1 VLSVIKQSF
10 AAWADDRANAMGA
23 ALAFYGAFSIAPLL
37 VLITALAGFVFGVDT
52 VRAAVIDQA
61 RSYIGTPGARA
72 LGELVSSAYQRG
84 SGPLAAVLGVAA
96 LVAGATTLLVEVQ
109 TDLDIIWRAKPSQG
123 GLLTLLRSRATSIAA
138 IAVMALLLLATLIV
152 TAALTAL
159 SDRLL
164 SVLGNAVVLMLELA
178 NTAVSFGVTTVAF
191 AMLYKWIPSV
201 RIAWRDVWI
210 GAAVTAALFLLGHV
224 GIGLYL
230 KYAAVGSAYGAAGT
244 FVVMLLWLY
253 YSAQIFLLGAEFTAV
268 YARMRGSRR
277 PAEPAHDARAMRPAP

>member
-1 VLSVIKQSF
+1 MLSVIKQSF